1 MNLSSTACPS
11 PHEYASPHKKPD
23 SLMKHVVTNDSSN
36 EREDAECIAIV
47 DGCSLMEDCK
57 TPEQEGGGRG
67 IVFDRFSA
75 RPMNEPPL
83 LKPRRSSLHQ
93 EYRSWN
99 APMEEPSS
107 SFCSSRNAPLF
118 PDSPSLAQRRHVV
131 TDAPWFTHQA
141 FEEAAPAPCPPPS
154 RSASSLP
161 RRVLLSFQDCHI
173 VRLPPRLS
181 RSDGYLHD
189 ISWRLQMAAGGAS
202 SSSLPTTS
210 ASTPCRKK
218 SRTETD
224 WAETDDMPLLT
235 PVEGYTIPNA
245 PYATFF
251 SQEDEEGPE
260 HPGGR
265 HHNDVLYWDSA
276 TDSAGS
282 SRVATPL
289 PLLDIDDDSEASSDE
304 GCRSSMTTFQDC
316 RTSSASGTAGT
327 ITSTTARLLP
337 VKPPK
342 LKMRTN
348 HPVLLQSPSFAS
360 LQLTQFPD
368 GNTA

>member
-1 MNLSSTACPS
+1 MNLSSTSSPCPY
-11 PHEYASPHKKPD
+11 EYASPEKNTEP
-23 SLMKHVVTNDSSN
+23 LMKCVVTHDSTN
-36 EREDAECIAIV
+36 EPEDAECIAIV

-57 TPEQEGGGRG
+57 TPEQEGDGRG
-67 IVFDRFSA
+67 IVYDRFSA

-99 APMEEPSS
+99 APVEEPSS
-107 SFCSSRNAPLF
+107 SLSSARNAPLF

-131 TDAPWFTHQA
+131 TNAPWFTQA
-141 FEEAAPAPCPPPS
+141 LERAAPAPCPE
-154 RSASSLP
+154 ASSSTTSLP

-181 RSDGYLHD
+181 RSDGFLHD
-189 ISWRLQMAAGGAS
+189 ISWRLQMAASGGS

-210 ASTPCRKK
+210 TSTPLRKK
-218 SRTETD
+218 SRTQTD
-224 WAETDDMPLLT
+224 LSDTDDMPLLT

-251 SQEDEEGPE
+251 SQEEEDGPE
-260 HPGGR
+260 HPERRRNKG
-265 HHNDVLYWDSA
+265 VLYWDSSS
-276 TDSAGS
+276 DSAGS

-304 GCRSSMTTFQDC
+304 GRASMTTYED
-316 RTSSASGTAGT
+316 RTTSSASGTAAT
-327 ITSTTARLLP
+327 NATTTARLLP

-348 HPVLLQSPSFAS
+348 HPVLLQSPSFTS
-360 LQLTQFPD
+360 LQVLQSPD
-368 GNTA
+368 ENSA